1 MKKKLVRILGL
12 TLAIVLVLTPAAAV
26 LAYTWEYYT
35 DFSVEN
41 TSASDQT
48 AVPVL
53 TTMEVDN
60 LIAAGRADAGAMGV
74 RITEVEDPI
83 HYMLASNKTGLF
95 IPSLLAYQTRNFR
108 EYTGY
113 IPDATD
119 FDIITGTDGYITIAD
134 DDTLEPGSDF
144 ETEQKGWVDT
154 DAGADKNLVY
164 KEDAF
169 RIFIDGATNITAKSD
184 GDDSFNP
191 DADVEV
197 TSVDGN
203 VRYDAGAVGD
213 TWDEVHDALDA
224 DLADDDGNI
233 ITVGWNCDEVNNNR
247 WDDLW
252 RGYLLFDTSSLPDA
266 ATVTSATIAIYGTNK
281 WNQRPWGDL
290 TWNVFSSNP
299 ATDTAL
305 VTTDYDQVGAVP
317 FATAITYADYNAAG
331 WNTFTLNAAGLAA
344 IEVADVSKF
353 SIREA
358 TYDAPDVRPTWSDGN
373 MARVDFESAD
383 NAGNLPV
390 LTVEWTQ
397 VEVTATGISSGEH
410 IIKTVLHN
418 NVFSIQIDEDVPF
431 TTAAVGVT
439 VPANNNDWIL
449 NQNNVMPYMEYFY
462 IWR

>member
-95 IPSLLAYQTRNFR
+95 VPDLLAYQTRNFR

-144 ETEQKGWVDT
+144 ETEQKGYIDT

-169 RIFIDGATNITAKSD
+169 RTYIDGATNITSELYHDTSD
-184 GDDSFNP
+184 TIYLYPN
-191 DADVEV
+191 
-197 TSVDGN
+197 
-203 VRYDAGAVGD
+203 AVGD
-213 TWDEVHDALDA
+213 ASDIQIIVPDTGEEHWEDVDDLRGAHDDNATYVSSNNSAVTWDYYNLTAPVWLGDVQTITSVKVTYRARHA
-224 DLADDDGNI
+224 DENA
-233 ITVGWNCDEVNNNR
+233 TQH
-247 WDDLW
+247 
-252 RGYLLFDTSSLPDA
+252 
-266 ATVTSATIAIYGTNK
+266 ATVRLATVNSSDETHVFGAAYSDHTTAALGRPGGGT
-281 WNQRPWGDL
+281 WVAGDFVDL
-290 TWNVFSSNP
+290 QVGIGLSDNGLSNP
-299 ATDTAL
+299 DCTQSY
-305 VTTDYDQVGAVP
+305 VEIEY
-317 FATAITYADYNAAG
+317 TYA
-331 WNTFTLNAAGLAA
+331 F
-344 IEVADVSKF
+344 
-353 SIREA
+353 
-358 TYDAPDVRPTWSDGN
+358 
-373 MARVDFESAD
+373 
-383 NAGNLPV
+383 
-390 LTVEWTQ
+390 
-397 VEVTATGISSGEH
+397 EVTATGVASGEH
-410 IIKTVLHN
+410 TVKTVLHN

-439 VPANNNDWIL
+439 VPDNGNDWIL